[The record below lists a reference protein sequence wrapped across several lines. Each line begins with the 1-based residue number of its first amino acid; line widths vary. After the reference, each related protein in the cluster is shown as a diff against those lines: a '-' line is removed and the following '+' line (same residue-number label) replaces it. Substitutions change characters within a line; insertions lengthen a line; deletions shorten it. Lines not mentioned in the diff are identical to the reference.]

1 MDPESFKTVTRK
13 LCQVSETIL
22 FLMKCLSF
30 HMALA
35 MGRKTKNNRIFV
47 EYLEGASGN
56 LKKAREFIEPAADE
70 LRDYQSMEEEQS
82 NTGKF
87 YYVLRFTLLTQHSD

>member
-1 MDPESFKTVTRK
+1 
-13 LCQVSETIL
+13 
-22 FLMKCLSF
+22 
-30 HMALA
+30 MALG
-35 MGRKTKNNRIFV
+35 MGRETKNNQIFV

-70 LRDYQSMEEEQS
+70 LRDYQSAEEEQS

-87 YYVLRFTLLTQHSD
+87 HYVPQFTLLTQYSD